1 MSPQCSTVLVAPAGK
16 ETEMID
22 DDRPTSRR
30 QILAAGGSAA
40 LGLVLSADEGLS
52 QQALSPTPACHDG
65 EMPTRPQIEGPFF
78 KPASPLRADLREPGI
93 VGRPIELAGYVLT
106 RACRPVAGA
115 LIELWH
121 ADDGGEYDN
130 KGFHLRGHLF
140 ADAKGHYA
148 FRTIMPGLYPGRT
161 RHFHVKVQAAAESPV
176 LTTQLYFPDEPRNRE
191 DDFFHPELVMQ
202 VAASDDALRAR
213 FDVVLAMR

>member
-1 MSPQCSTVLVAPAGK
+1 MSPQCSTVFLAPAGK

-40 LGLVLSADEGLS
+40 LGLVLAADEGLS

-176 LTTQLYFPDEPRNRE
+176 LTTQLYFPDEPRNPE
-191 DDFFHPELVMQ
+191 DDFFRPELLMQ
-202 VAASDDALRAR
+202 VTISDDAMKAR